1 MKKQQRHGSP
11 NPRSA
16 EVRTAYL
23 LSDAPPRIVI
33 HCDTCSRHGDYSR
46 DRAIASLG
54 DIALPTF
61 LTQTVGA
68 VCSRKRDIVNFAGC
82 GAVFADEVIEAL
94 GSTGATHPT
103 P

>member
-1 MKKQQRHGSP
+1 M
-11 NPRSA
+11 
-16 EVRTAYL
+16 RTAYL

-33 HCDTCSRHGDYSR
+33 HCNTCSRHGDYSR
-46 DRAIASLG
+46 DRAISALG